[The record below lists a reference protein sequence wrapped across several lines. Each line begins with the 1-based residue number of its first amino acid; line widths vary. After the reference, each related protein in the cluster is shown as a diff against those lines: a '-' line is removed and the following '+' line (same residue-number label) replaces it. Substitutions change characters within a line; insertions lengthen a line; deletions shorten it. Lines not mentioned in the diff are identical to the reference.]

1 MGWLSRNKRPSA
13 TESAPSESAEPSVSA
28 QVPIPPTAPPEQ
40 VPVRTPEAEQVPVR
54 TSEPEQVPVRTPEPE
69 PIPVRTTTESG
80 SGATPAPPMG
90 DHGPLVTVT
99 RFESAATELE
109 WQLPVTGEL
118 YRLMPGSDRPDY
130 SLMVLD
136 RPLHFYPAES
146 FDIGRAPTGQRVE
159 DRKGRPMV
167 RVDALLLCA
176 RYVGQQLHPG
186 MRDLAVNLA
195 YVIDPSLAHDLAVDF
210 GKIEFAAIGYLSEGR
225 HEGAAADSG
234 PASAATPGGAESAGG
249 QSASAPEPDVVAPP
263 ADGVVPVG
271 VPPLV
276 VVDEVVP
283 EVARL
288 LKEGIEQ
295 ERGRRVERLTAVL
308 TLDERHRISGLS
320 GNADGQPPAPTS
332 ETFERINEALA
343 PLADLPAHE
352 AIAKLTIRLDGDR
365 LSSDVDYR
373 GI

>member
-1 MGWLSRNKRPSA
+1 
-13 TESAPSESAEPSVSA
+13 
-28 QVPIPPTAPPEQ
+28 
-40 VPVRTPEAEQVPVR
+40 
-54 TSEPEQVPVRTPEPE
+54 
-69 PIPVRTTTESG
+69 
-80 SGATPAPPMG
+80 
-90 DHGPLVTVT
+90 
-99 RFESAATELE
+99 
-109 WQLPVTGEL
+109 
-118 YRLMPGSDRPDY
+118 
-130 SLMVLD
+130 MVLD
-136 RPLHFYPAES
+136 RPLHFYPGDS
-146 FDIGRAPTGQRVE
+146 FDTGRASAEQRVE

-195 YVIDPSLAHDLAVDF
+195 YVIDQSLAHDTAVDF

-234 PASAATPGGAESAGG
+234 AESAPTSRVTEPTGGTPASAPA
-249 QSASAPEPDVVAPP
+249 PDVIAPP

-288 LKEGIEQ
+288 LREGIEQ
-295 ERGRRVERLTAVL
+295 QRGSRVERLTAVL
-308 TLDERHRISGLS
+308 TLDDRHRISGLS

-352 AIAKLTIRLDGDR
+352 AIARLTIRLDGDR

-373 GI
+373 GT